1 MSFPFSKCPH
11 ISAFTEETDSAQWNQ
26 GTITLTAKHDMILYH
41 ESAEA
46 LYHTRESVI
55 SVAAGSV
62 LFVPSMSNLNV
73 EITKSGSVICIGF
86 ESVSTENSQ
95 LNLSLVLS
103 ASPSNLRNRFLH
115 FAAMRAQP
123 PTTALECAMLS
134 EFYGILYEL
143 QRNTPDGNREVL
155 RIEKIRPS
163 VAYLENHLTDRG
175 LNLKQIAALSDISET
190 YFRALFVEQ
199 YGKTPLQYLIEKRVE
214 KAAKLLRESEL
225 SLPEIQRICGFHSHT
240 YFVKQFT
247 RIVGVSPTDIRKK

>member
-11 ISAFTEETDSAQWNQ
+11 ISAFTEETESAQWNQ
-26 GTITLTAKHDMILYH
+26 GTCVLTAKHDMILYH
-41 ESAEA
+41 ESAEV
-46 LYHTRESVI
+46 LYHTKESVI
-55 SVAAGSV
+55 CAISGSV

-86 ESVSTENSQ
+86 ESVNTENAQ

-103 ASPSNLRNRFLH
+103 ATPSNLRNRFLH
-115 FAAMRAQP
+115 FAAMCAQP
-123 PTTALECAMLS
+123 PSTALECAMLS
-134 EFYGILYEL
+134 EFYSILYEL

-175 LNLKQIAALSDISET
+175 LNLKQIAALSGVSET

-214 KAAKLLRESEL
+214 KADKLLRESQH
-225 SLPEIQRICGFHSHT
+225 SIQEIERACGFHSHA

-247 RIVGVSPTDIRKK
+247 RIMGTSPIDIGKE